1 MSEIIFSRRLTGLT
15 CVFLV
20 MLALPVCVLGQT
32 GSRLKGGTARININP
47 PVGSWLAGWE
57 IRNKPSEGISDTL
70 YAKALVLS
78 DGRTEV
84 AVLSADLIG
93 VTSEIVSAVRG
104 SVEKQTGIPG
114 SNILITATHTH
125 FGPVI
130 KKYPKPSN
138 PELVEAPDPEQQY
151 IERLK
156 EKMVSVI
163 AQAHDGMTGVRVGAT
178 KGQAPELIYN
188 RRTKRPDGSV
198 VMTFVLPPEEEG
210 LIFGPVDPEVG
221 VLRMENSEGAL
232 LGSMINFACH
242 PVSGGGHGEGWES
255 WFYDISADYPAYA
268 VRVVEQAEGG
278 NCLFTLGTAGDMV
291 PIRRG
296 MKPRFRIG
304 RALGGEAL
312 RRLQFVPMLDHA
324 SLAAVQRFVKLPLKE
339 KLAKDATHELKS
351 GEKWL
356 TTEIQG
362 IRIGDIFL
370 LGLPGE
376 ILVELGLE
384 IKKQAGVE
392 NLFLLSLSNA
402 SIGYVCHSAAYD
414 EGGYE
419 AIRAS
424 KLARGAGE
432 MMIGEALG
440 IIEELKSNTR

>member
-1 MSEIIFSRRLTGLT
+1 MPKIIQRRF
-15 CVFLV
+15 FLGAACIILLV
-20 MLALPVCVLGQT
+20 AALPYGVFGQD
-32 GSRLKGGTARININP
+32 GSRLRGGTAKININP
-47 PVGSWLAGWE
+47 PVGTWLAGWE
-57 IRNKPSEGISDTL
+57 SRNKPSEGIADTL

-93 VTSEIVSAVRG
+93 VTSEMVSEVRG

-114 SNILITATHTH
+114 SNILISATHTH

-130 KKYPKPSN
+130 KKSPKPSN
-138 PELVEAPDPEQQY
+138 PELVEAPGPDELY
-151 IERLK
+151 IESLK
-156 EKMVSVI
+156 EKLVSVI
-163 AQAHDGMTGVRVGAT
+163 AQAYNGMTVVRVGAA

-198 VMTFVLPPEEEG
+198 VMTFVLPPEEEN

-221 VLRMENSEGAL
+221 VLRMENGEGAL

-255 WFYDISADYPAYA
+255 WFYHISADYPAYA
-268 VRVVEQAEGG
+268 VRVVEKAEGG

-296 MKPRFRIG
+296 IKPRFRIG

-312 RRLQFVPMLDHA
+312 RRLQFVPMLEDA
-324 SLAAVQRFVKLPLKE
+324 SLAAVQNFVKLPLKE
-339 KLAKDATHELKS
+339 KLSKDATHELKS

-362 IRIGDIFL
+362 LRIGDIFL

-384 IKKQAGVE
+384 IKKQAEVE

-402 SIGYVCHSAAYD
+402 SIGYVCQSAAYD

-440 IIEELKSNTR
+440 IIEELKNYTP